1 MPADVSTTVTE
12 LPESRVRV
20 EAEVPAAE
28 VEKRVAQA
36 AKALGRNLRVP
47 GFRTGK
53 VPPPVIIQR
62 VGRDAV
68 LDEAVRE
75 SIAGW
80 YSAAIDGA
88 NVVPVGEPDLNLS
101 ELPGEGEPLRFSI
114 EIGVRPEAKLGDYQ
128 GLEVGRR
135 EPNVGDEAI
144 QAEIEALRERSAKL
158 ETTDRAAASGDF
170 VVMDFL
176 GTLDGEPF
184 AGGEG
189 RDQMVELGSGRLVPG
204 FEDQLEGASAGD
216 ERTVK
221 IAFPDDYGAEDLA
234 GREAEFAVTVKEVK
248 AKDLPEL
255 DDDLAAEAGFDTLDE
270 LREDIRERLSET
282 QTAQIDA
289 EFREAALDSAV
300 AAATIDLPDALIDA
314 RARELWDQMA
324 HTLSHQ
330 GIPKETYLQIAG
342 KSRGRDHRREPRVG
356 RARPA
361 PRGRARRRRR
371 GRGHRGQRRGAA
383 RVARARGRRGQHVAQ
398 EAARAPALQ
407 RPHRLA
413 ARGAR
418 AAQGDRPHRR
428 RREADLGRAGT
439 GAQEALDPR
448 GRRPRKG
455 RGKRALDPRKLALP
469 LLDSPRSSGCEVEV
483 ARKQDSHQTSETKR
497 GP

>member
-36 AKALGRNLRVP
+36 AKLLGRNLRVP

-80 YSAAIDGA
+80 YSAAIDRA
-88 NVVPVGEPDLNLS
+88 DVVPVGEPELKLAD
-101 ELPGEGEPLRFSI
+101 LPGEGEPLRFSI
-114 EIGVRPEAKLGDYQ
+114 EIGVRPDAKLGEYE

-135 EPNVGDEAI
+135 EATVGDEAI

-158 ETTDRAAASGDF
+158 ETTDRAAAAGDF

-204 FEDQLEGASAGD
+204 FEDQLAGASAGD

-221 IAFPDDYGAEDLA
+221 ISFPDDYGAEELA
-234 GREAEFAVTVKEVK
+234 GREAEFAVSVKEVK

-255 DDDLAAEAGFDTLDE
+255 NDDLAAEAGFDTLDE
-270 LREDIRERLSET
+270 LRADIRERLSEA

-289 EFREAALDSAV
+289 EFREAAVDSAV

-314 RARELWDQMA
+314 RARELWEQMA
-324 HTLSHQ
+324 HTLGHQ

-342 KSRGRDHRREPRVG
+342 KTEDEVIAENRESAGRD
-356 RARPA
+356 
-361 PRGRARRRRR
+361 
-371 GRGHRGQRRGAA
+371 
-383 RVARARGRRGQHVAQ
+383 
-398 EAARAPALQ
+398 L
-407 RPHRLA
+407 
-413 ARGAR
+413 
-418 AAQGDRPHRR
+418 
-428 RREADLGRAGT
+428 RREAVLAAVVEAEGIEASDEELLESLERAATADGT
-439 GAQEALDPR
+439 SP
-448 GRRPRKG
+448 K
-455 RGKRALDPRKLALP
+455 K
-469 LLDSPRSSGCEVEV
+469 LLDRLRSSGRLDSLRDELAQRKAIDRIADSAKPISVEQAQ
-483 ARKQDSHQTSETKR
+483 AREKLWTPGSDEAEKAASSGLWTPGS
-497 GP
+497 